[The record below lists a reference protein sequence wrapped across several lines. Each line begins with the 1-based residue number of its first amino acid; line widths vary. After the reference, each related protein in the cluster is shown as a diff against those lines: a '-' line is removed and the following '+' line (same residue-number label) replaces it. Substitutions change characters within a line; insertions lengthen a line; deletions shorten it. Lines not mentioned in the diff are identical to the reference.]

1 MRLRVVVVGD
11 DKHDPFRLAAED
23 YLQRAQ
29 RRLGAGLICVKE
41 GKRNKGANDN
51 AIRTAEGRAL
61 LESSTGCLRVALD
74 AQGKT
79 HTSEEFAARLEKWIG
94 AGRPVAFLIGGAT
107 GLSAHV
113 KTEADQLL
121 SLSPLTMPHRLALS
135 VLCEQLYRATEI
147 WRGGP
152 YHK

>member
-11 DKHDPFRLAAED
+11 DRNDPFRLAADD
-23 YLQRAQ
+23 YLQRV
-29 RRLGAGLICVKE
+29 RRPLGAGLICVKE
-41 GKRNKGANDN
+41 GKRNKGANDG
-51 AIRTAEGRAL
+51 AIRSTEGRAL
-61 LESSTGCLRVALD
+61 LEASAGTFRVALD
-74 AQGKT
+74 AEGKT
-79 HTSEEFAARLEKWIG
+79 HTSEAFAERLGKWVA

-107 GLSAHV
+107 GLSSEV
-113 KTEADQLL
+113 KAEADHLL
-121 SLSPLTMPHRLALS
+121 SLSPLTMPHRLALA